1 MKNVLLGGLGL
12 LLATATASAETTNLR
27 IILLNDVDRKDAF
40 PGIAAAVTEARA
52 GADNSLLLHAGDV
65 ISPSV
70 LSSLDK
76 GAHIIDL
83 MNHLG
88 IDAFTPGNHE
98 FDFGPDVLEQRMA
111 EATFPIVSSNIRT
124 GAGELRALPPNT

>member
-1 MKNVLLGGLGL
+1 MKRLILASAAALL
-12 LLATATASAETTNLR
+12 TAVTASAQTTNLR
-27 IILLNDVDRKDAF
+27 VILLNDVDRKDAF
-40 PGIAAAVTEARA
+40 PGIAAAVSDARA
-52 GADNSLLLHAGDV
+52 GVENSLLLHAGDV

-83 MNHLG
+83 MNNLG

-111 EATFPIVSSNIRT
+111 EATFPIV
-124 GAGELRALPPNT
+124 AKYA